1 MQTTRYNEKNY
12 QLIQNNDRTDKD
24 DRKVMVI
31 VKRMVVMLMVVTLII
46 MEVYRIDT
54 NSDTIEFIAE
64 ND

>member
-1 MQTTRYNEKNY
+1 
-12 QLIQNNDRTDKD
+12 
-24 DRKVMVI
+24 MVI
-31 VKRMVVMLMVVTLII
+31 VKRIVVMLMVVTLII